1 MHQFKQDQKNEN
13 IQDSYKN
20 ITEHKRK
27 IAVQVF
33 CFVFF
38 YTLAKFIEKMLP
50 QSRNIPKQKH
60 VELKK

>member
-1 MHQFKQDQKNEN
+1 MHQFKQDQQNENIQDSYEN

-33 CFVFF
+33 WFF
-38 YTLAKFIEKMLP
+38 LHISKI
-50 QSRNIPKQKH
+50 H
-60 VELKK
+60 